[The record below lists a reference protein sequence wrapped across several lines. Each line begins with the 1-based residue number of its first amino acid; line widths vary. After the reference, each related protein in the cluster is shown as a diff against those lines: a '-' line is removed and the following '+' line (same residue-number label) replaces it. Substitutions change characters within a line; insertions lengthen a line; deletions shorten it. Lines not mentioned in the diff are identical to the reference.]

1 MRIALGTAQFGLLY
15 GVANTDGQVTQEDA
29 NEILA
34 FCKLAGID
42 MLDTAIDYGESE
54 QVLGRAGVSKFK
66 VVTKLPSRPKNCR
79 NVAESILSAVTDSLV
94 RLKVKSIYC
103 LMLHRPSELLG
114 SDGQEIM
121 QALKDL
127 KDRKVVENLGIS
139 VYSPDEFEELFSCHV
154 FDIVQCPFNII
165 DRRLVMSGWL
175 DKLKDLG
182 VEVHVRSSFLQGLL
196 LISRDKVPKQF
207 RTWDNLWN
215 VWHKWIK
222 ENDISPVEGCLAYVL
237 SHKKIDKVVVG
248 VDKKQHL
255 EQIVL
260 AAQSSKIKSFPD
272 LSNLDRNLINP
283 SNWSNLHNSSD

>member
-1 MRIALGTAQFGLLY
+1 LRIALGTAQFGLLY